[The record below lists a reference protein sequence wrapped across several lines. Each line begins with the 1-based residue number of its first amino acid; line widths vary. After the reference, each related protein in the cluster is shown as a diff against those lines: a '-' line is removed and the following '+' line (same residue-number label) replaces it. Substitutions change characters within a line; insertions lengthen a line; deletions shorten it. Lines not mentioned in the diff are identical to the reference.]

1 MRDFRSVKTTAAF
14 SKKILPGVIAS
25 VIAVGV
31 QAQDIE
37 EVLVTG
43 IKSSLTQSVD
53 VKRNSASVVDAISA
67 EDIGKLPDNTI
78 ADSLQR
84 IPGIQIRRTAGEGST
99 VNIRGMSQVST
110 LLNGEQFLSA
120 GSITTIQPELSDV
133 PAELLSQVD
142 VLKSSQAKTLSAG
155 VGGTIDLKT
164 RRPLNMDE
172 GWTFAGSAEAS
183 QGNYTDDTT
192 GHKVSGFASF
202 NNGEDF
208 GVLVTVTNSDATMAN
223 YRYGMYTDW
232 WFRGY
237 NEDDSWPGHPEGTA
251 GDLNGDG
258 DTNDQIFGTID
269 YGITNKLTERERTGI
284 SVSAQYQLN
293 DDVELIADVF
303 HTKMDQVETI
313 NGLIADNSWS
323 AYDWATLDPTTAT
336 NRGPSKAGGSGK
348 DFWTADIT
356 HLDAPRVIAKSEA
369 QVDERESTN
378 INLQANVQFN
388 DNLKASFRY
397 IHGDAENNHTV
408 AMADS
413 YLTSGAQTGLST
425 IVNGV
430 ASPANPNGWGA
441 ADGASVPVT
450 FDWSGEH
457 PSIVY
462 PQGFGQ
468 SINEYALVSHFSSG
482 NYVNKAE
489 LDVLRADGTYEFF
502 NDNNLVLDFGVRFAD
517 REVSRFQYDLVS
529 PFTTKDV
536 NGNDITVYSKWKDSG
551 LSAQVVE
558 TNGVKTFGDTIGQTY
573 TFTDLLDK
581 GMISRVSDFG
591 PASDGN
597 SYYFINNSELKNPM
611 AFSDKLEGG
620 SLKRQDGAQSYVVE
634 EQVQTAYFQAN
645 WDGELLFPYQA
656 NLGVQYVK
664 TDLDISKSV
673 MSDVTSVATID
684 GVTLGAL
691 DGVAAD
697 IIGVNTISRSDEDWL
712 PRFNIGF
719 DTSDDTKVRFAY
731 TKTMMQMDAN
741 NLGLGRVYT
750 TNNRPDKGYFEVT
763 SASENGNPY
772 LDPWRADNFDL
783 SFEWYFAPSSMLSVG
798 AFYVDVETSIGKE
811 NVQIDAVVNSDGSAP
826 ERPTIGLE
834 RVINQKGSTLQG
846 LEVGFQQAFDF
857 LPGAWA
863 GLGTTINYTWTDS
876 EGDGKGFA
884 GESLPMSD
892 NSENQVNAVL
902 WYEWDQWQARVA
914 YNYRSERFIGTS
926 WNDGAPAAWWQAPTS
941 YVDASVSYD
950 WNDNVTVYVQGTNL
964 TKEYEETYMQWS
976 DVKVNQNIYEARY
989 TLGIR
994 AKF

>member
-25 VIAVGV
+25 VVAVGV

-142 VLKSSQAKTLSAG
+142 VLKSSQAKTLAAG
-155 VGGTIDLKT
+155 IGGTIDLKT
-164 RRPLNMDE
+164 RRPMDMDE

-183 QGNYTDDTT
+183 QGNYTDNTT
-192 GHKVSGFASF
+192 GHKISGFASF

-237 NEDDSWPGHPEGTA
+237 NENGDWPGQANAT
-251 GDLNGDG
+251 DLTGDG
-258 DTNDQIFGTID
+258 DTNDQVFGTID
-269 YGITNKLTERERTGI
+269 YGVTNKLTERERTGI
-284 SVSAQYQLN
+284 SLSAQYQLN
-293 DDVELIADVF
+293 DNVELIADVF

-313 NGLIADNSWS
+313 NGLVADNSWY
-323 AYDWATLDPTTAT
+323 AYDWITPDTSTAT
-336 NRGPSKAGGSGK
+336 NRGQSQAGGTGK
-348 DFWTADIT
+348 DFWTADVVN
-356 HLDAPRVIAKSEA
+356 LDAPRVIAKSEA
-369 QVDERESTN
+369 QVDKRESTN
-378 INLQANVQFN
+378 INLQANVHFS
-388 DNLKASFRY
+388 DNLTASFRY
-397 IHGDAENNHTV
+397 IHGEAENDHTV

-413 YLTSGAQTGLST
+413 FLTSGAQTGLST
-425 IVNGV
+425 VVGGV
-430 ASPANPNGWGA
+430 SAPVHPNGWGTTT
-441 ADGASVPVT
+441 GETVPVT
-450 FDWSGEH
+450 FDWSGKH
-457 PSIVY
+457 PSLVY
-462 PQGFGQ
+462 PSGFGQ
-468 SINEYALVSHFSSG
+468 SINDYALVSYFSSG
-482 NYVNKAE
+482 NYLNEAE
-489 LDVLRADGTYEFF
+489 LDVFRADGSYEFF
-502 NDNNLVLDFGVRFAD
+502 NDNALKLDFGFRFAE
-517 REVSRFQYDLVS
+517 REVSRFQYDYVTPYTRTGADGSEVS
-529 PFTTKDV
+529 V
-536 NGNDITVYSKWKDSG
+536 WSKWNDSG
-551 LSAQVVE
+551 LAIQ
-558 TNGVKTFGDTIGQTY
+558 NGGDTISETFS
-573 TFTDLLDK
+573 FTDLLDM

-597 SYYFINNSELKNPM
+597 SYYFINNTELTNPN
-611 AFSDKLEGG
+611 AFVNKLNSGAVI
-620 SLKRQDGAQSYVVE
+620 RQDGAQSYIVDE
-634 EQVQTAYFQAN
+634 KSQTAYIQAS
-645 WDGELLFPYQA
+645 WEGEFVFPYQA
-656 NLGVQYVK
+656 NAGVQYVK
-664 TDLDISKSV
+664 TDI
-673 MSDVTSVATID
+673 DVSQYTPSANATQATIN
-684 GVTLGAL
+684 GVTRPAL
-691 DGVAAD
+691 DGVAPD
-697 IIGVNTISRSDEDWL
+697 ITGVTVTSRSDEEFL

-719 DTSDDTKVRFAY
+719 DTSDDTKLRFAY
-731 TKTMMQMDAN
+731 TKTQMQMDAN
-741 NLGLGRVYT
+741 NLGLGLVYT
-750 TNNRPDKGYFEVT
+750 TNNNPAAGYFEVV
-763 SASENGNPY
+763 SASRNGNP
-772 LDPWRADNFDL
+772 LLNPWQADNFDL

-798 AFYVDVETSIGKE
+798 AFYVDVESSIGKE
-811 NVQIDAVVNSDGSAP
+811 NLQIPSVPNSDGSAP
-826 ERPTIGLE
+826 TRDTINLE
-834 RVINQKGSTLQG
+834 TVVNKPGSSLQG
-846 LEVGFQQAFDF
+846 LEFGFQQAFDF

-863 GLGTTINYTWTDS
+863 GLGTTLNYTWTDS
-876 EGDGKGFA
+876 DGGDIDFNGK
-884 GESLPMSD
+884 SMPMSD

-914 YNYRSERFIGTS
+914 YNYRSERYIGQS

-950 WNDNVTVYVQGTNL
+950 LNDNVTLYVQGTNL

-989 TLGIR
+989 TFGVR